1 MTKLKAFLFL
11 LLAMAAVSIDGA
23 AAAPA
28 GGAVAPG
35 HGAAATPAT
44 PATPTTAG
52 ATPQAAA
59 TAKRYPIDRNHST
72 VGFAASVL
80 KVSKVTG
87 KFADFSGN
95 VVVLDPKDP
104 TTASIDLKIDA
115 ASIDTGIADR
125 DQDLRSP
132 KFFDTA
138 KFPQVTFKSTRVRR
152 EGDNYVLDGTFSMH
166 GVTKQLSIPFRLLAL
181 DRVVGAEAHFTL
193 NRQDYGITWERKMED
208 GSLFVADDVGIDL
221 YLLTRLAEPY
231 VPGTPIPERDK
242 TKPD

>member
-1 MTKLKAFLFL
+1 MTRRNVFSFL
-11 LLAMAAVSIDGA
+11 LLATLAAQIDGA

-28 GGAVAPG
+28 GGAVAPST
-35 HGAAATPAT
+35 GAAVAPAT
-44 PATPTTAG
+44 PASAPG
-52 ATPQAAA
+52 ATAAAA

-72 VGFAASVL
+72 VGFAAAVL

-104 TTASIDLKIDA
+104 TTASIDVKIDA
-115 ASIDTGIADR
+115 ASIDTGIAER

-132 KFFDTA
+132 RFFDTA
-138 KFPQVTFKSTRVRR
+138 KYPTVTFKSARVRR
-152 EGDNYVLDGTFSMH
+152 DGDNYVLDGTFSMH
-166 GVTKQLSIPFRLLAL
+166 GVAKQISIPFRLLTL

-193 NRQDYGITWERKMED
+193 NRQDYGIAWERKMED
-208 GSLFVADDVGIDL
+208 GSLFVADEVGIDL

-231 VPGTPIPERDK
+231 VPGTPIPEKDK